1 MNEIIRAVVTSK
13 IGVILNSMK
22 GFNNKS
28 SGFLNDCNVALAKMF
43 GNTASAVKNA
53 NVPAIIVEIYAT
65 PVDSPSNLPA
75 LFETW
80 LIPGTINPTIISGI
94 VNPKNE
100 LKIDEKVTKTLIIDV
115 DRVLPK
121 TIPNVTA
128 IISFAINGILL
139 YKLIVR
145 SPFFLFYCIF

>member
-1 MNEIIRAVVTSK
+1 M
-13 IGVILNSMK
+13 L
-22 GFNNKS
+22 
-28 SGFLNDCNVALAKMF
+28 
-43 GNTASAVKNA
+43 
-53 NVPAIIVEIYAT
+53 
-65 PVDSPSNLPA
+65 
-75 LFETW
+75 ETW

-100 LKIDEKVTKTLIIDV
+100 LKIDENVTKTLIIGV

-128 IISFAINGILL
+128 IISFTINGILL

-145 SPFFLFYCIF
+145 SPFFYFIVFFKKTCVHYTRKIYVCKGGEAYFSNYLKIVNTQSKFQFEYYIIYFYFIIVSIEVMPVGI

>member
-1 MNEIIRAVVTSK
+1 
-13 IGVILNSMK
+13 MK

-145 SPFFLFYCIF
+145 SPFFILLYFLKRHVYIIQENY